1 VNGRLEK
8 RIAYDGRIRRD
19 KAPLLLGGGSLHKT
33 GFQNH
38 FTTDASIDNLRLYS
52 RALEPGEVR
61 LLTKLESKNGR

>member
-1 VNGRLEK
+1 MNGRLEK